1 MDKKKICSKEPT
13 QPLNCPKTK
22 TYLETS
28 KVQVT
33 WEMGRNIFP
42 YQFCISFF
50 KIRYLE
56 LQNW

>member
-1 MDKKKICSKEPT
+1 MDKKT